1 MKLACLCLTSVL
13 ALGACS
19 SSDKAAPEE
28 ETRDIVDPTI
38 VVDSPLRGTMT
49 EDGLVLVTGHVS
61 DEGSGVAQV
70 EINGQ
75 LAELAADG
83 SFSASVSLEHG
94 ITMLQSVVS
103 DVAGNQSD
111 DLRAILNGP
120 MVPQGTPV
128 PDAIIAK
135 VNAKT
140 LGVLESSVESLVE
153 SVDFGQVAQPLNPL
167 VDAGNSC
174 AGVKV
179 DLNTAEKSKVTMAL
193 LPTNNG
199 IEVEV
204 IMHDLDVDMT
214 ADYSIGC
221 FGGGASGSVNISA
234 SSARATATLDVSID
248 AGGEIQVDL
257 SNVNTSFVD
266 FDLDVG
272 GLPEVIVNLFNGTV
286 ESKVR
291 GILEDQVQTLVPST
305 GKEFLAEFTSAS
317 WSVPVLSDTLNV
329 SIAPTSVDISEEGIA
344 LRVEAN
350 TEFAAVE
357 GASYLSSPRPPPMA
371 GSNDQ
376 GLNVGIADDLGNQ
389 LLASLW
395 ASGLLEANIQPLLV
409 EHMQALFGETADDI
423 RVELAL
429 PPIIS
434 PDPANNAVRLSIGD
448 LLVHVG
454 DGSTTLVE
462 FAISADIDLAV
473 TNEGGT
479 LKLTTDAASVYGKLI
494 ELSDEVALNVN
505 DATVAAIADIAIRE
519 ISGQSDG
526 LLDAI
531 PIPSFGA
538 IMLGLPEVRAAD
550 GYLMLDADITGP

>member
-1 MKLACLCLTSVL
+1 MKLPLLCVITLL

-19 SSDKAAPEE
+19 SSESVAPEE
-28 ETRDIVDPTI
+28 ETKDIVAPII
-38 VVDSPLRGTMT
+38 VVDTPLRGTMT
-49 EDGLVLVTGHVS
+49 EDGLVVVTGHVS
-61 DEGSGVAQV
+61 DEGSGVAKV

-75 LAELAADG
+75 AAELAADG
-83 SFSASVSLEHG
+83 SFTANVNLEHG
-94 ITMLQSVVS
+94 ITMLKSVVS
-103 DVAGNQSD
+103 DEAGNQSD

-120 MVPQGTPV
+120 MAPQGTPV
-128 PDAIIAK
+128 PDALIAK
-135 VNAKT
+135 VNTKT
-140 LGVLESSVESLVE
+140 LGVLGTSVENLVQ

-167 VDAGNSC
+167 VDVGNSC
-174 AGVKV
+174 AGVEL
-179 DLNTAEKSKVTMAL
+179 DLNTAEKSQVTMAL
-193 LPTNNG
+193 LPTNDG

-204 IMHDLDVDMT
+204 VMHDLDVDMT

-234 SSARATATLDVSID
+234 NSARATGLLDVSID
-248 AGGEIQVDL
+248 GSGQIKVDL
-257 SNVNTSFVD
+257 DNLSTSFVG

-272 GLPEVIVNLFNGTV
+272 GIPEIIVNLFNGTV

-291 GILEDQVQTLVPST
+291 DLLEEQVQALVPAT
-305 GKEFLAEFTSAS
+305 GEEFLAEFTSAS
-317 WSVPVLSDTLNV
+317 WSVPVLTDTLDISV
-329 SIAPTSVDISEEGIA
+329 APTSVEISADGIA
-344 LRVEAN
+344 LRVQGN
-350 TEFAAVE
+350 TEFSGVE
-357 GASYLSSPRPPPMA
+357 GASYLSSPRPPPMS

-395 ASGLLEANIQPLLV
+395 ASGMLESNIQPLLV
-409 EHMQALFGETADDI
+409 EHMQALFGDMADDI

-434 PDPANNAVRLSIGD
+434 TDPANNAVRLSVGD

-454 DGSTTLVE
+454 DASGTLVE

-473 TNEGGT
+473 TNEGGS
-479 LKLTTDAASVYGKLI
+479 LKLTTDAANVYGKLI
-494 ELSDEVALNVN
+494 ELSSEVALNVN
-505 DATVAAIADIAIRE
+505 DDTIAAIADLAIRE
-519 ISGQSDG
+519 ISTQSDG
-526 LLDAI
+526 LLDAL

-538 IMLGLPEVRAAD
+538 IMLGQPAIRAAD